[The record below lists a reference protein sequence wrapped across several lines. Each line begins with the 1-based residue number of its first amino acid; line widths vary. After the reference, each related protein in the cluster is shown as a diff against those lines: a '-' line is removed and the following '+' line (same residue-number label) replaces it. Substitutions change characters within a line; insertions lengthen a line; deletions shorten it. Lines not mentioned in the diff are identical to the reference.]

1 MKMQHLLRKVVTE
14 EKGTGAS
21 LRDLPV
27 EVAGKSGT
35 AQTNIKKGQLN
46 KWFAGYFPYKDP
58 KYALVTVSFETKE
71 NSSSMTPLFSD
82 IVKVLYSKDQD
93 KSEN

>member
-1 MKMQHLLRKVVTE
+1 MKMQQLLRKVVTE

-35 AQTNIKKGQLN
+35 AQTNIEKG
-46 KWFAGYFPYKDP
+46 
-58 KYALVTVSFETKE
+58 
-71 NSSSMTPLFSD
+71 SSINGLLATSLIKIPNMRSLP
-82 IVKVLYSKDQD
+82 
-93 KSEN
+93 